1 MKFRPM
7 KYGFLILVASAA
19 LSACASSRP
28 MAVANDQANPS
39 RASAATV
46 ASMDSQRDIVLA
58 VANPLESPAANAGS
72 SLLGYAAP
80 RYYGAGERAASTLA
94 ALKKNYGLRE
104 VTGWPIKAL
113 DVYCVVFEPPP
124 GMTQDALL
132 KALAR
137 DDRVQLAQPLH
148 NFSVYAEE
156 SGEKPGD
163 ARRYNDPYVN
173 LQRGFVATD
182 AALAHNLS
190 QGNEVHIAIVDT
202 GVDVTHLD
210 LQGRIRDVHN
220 LVDDDAAAFN
230 RDNHGTEVAGVIAA
244 DADNRQGIVGIAPK
258 ALLSVYKACWYSPT
272 PQAGARCNSFTLAKA
287 LAAIIDTDTR
297 IINLSLGG
305 PADPLLNRLLARLLV
320 QGRIVIA
327 AMPPDGTIDGFPA
340 NAPGVIVVRAS
351 ATEAAAPTGIL
362 SAPGNDILTTQPGG
376 GYDFTSGSSMAAAHV
391 SGIAGLLLYLAP
403 ELDARTVHD
412 LFLRSSKVSD
422 GTLQVN
428 AASAVEA
435 LGSTQKATR

>member
-1 MKFRPM
+1 M
-7 KYGFLILVASAA
+7 KYGFLMLVASAA

-28 MAVANDQANPS
+28 MALPANHANPGH
-39 RASAATV
+39 ASAANV
-46 ASMDSQRDIVLA
+46 AAMDSQRDIVLA
-58 VANPLESPAANAGS
+58 VANPLESSSTNAGS

-80 RYYGAGERAASTLA
+80 RYYGAGQRAASTLA
-94 ALKKNYGLRE
+94 ELKKNYGLRE

-132 KALAR
+132 EALAK

-148 NFSVYAEE
+148 DFSVYAEK
-156 SGEKPGD
+156 SRG
-163 ARRYNDPYVN
+163 AHQYNDPYVN
-173 LQRGFVATD
+173 LQRGFVETD

-190 QGNEVHIAIVDT
+190 QGDEVHIAIVDT

-220 LVDDDAAAFN
+220 LVDDDAATFN
-230 RDNHGTEVAGVIAA
+230 HDSHGTEVAGVIAA
-244 DADNRQGIVGIAPK
+244 DADNHQGIVGMAPK
-258 ALLSVYKACWYSPT
+258 ALLSVYKACWYSQAPH
-272 PQAGARCNSFTLAKA
+272 AGARCNSFTLAKA

-305 PADPLLNRLLARLLV
+305 PADPLLNKLLARLLD
-320 QGRIVIA
+320 QGRVVIA
-327 AMPPDGTIDGFPA
+327 AMPPDGAADGFPV
-340 NAPGVIVVRAS
+340 NAPGVIAVRAT
-351 ATEAAAPTGIL
+351 AAEAAASPGIL

-403 ELDARTVHD
+403 GLDARTVRD
-412 LFLRSSKVSD
+412 LFLRSSKVSN

-435 LGSTQKATR
+435 LGSTQKATP